1 MNPIRKGCV
10 MRILLAGLFL
20 VLPLLAQDTEKKE
33 PAALVKA
40 RADYQRDIL
49 PITKKYLDKL
59 ETLKKELGG
68 RGDLDGATAVQA
80 EIEAC
85 TPEKAVGDKSIVG
98 KWHARYPGNR
108 HCYYTFAKDGKVVAE
123 NGGEVLMTGKW
134 TMIGSGCIIETTKGS
149 RETWTAVGPGKWN
162 MTTSN
167 DSAVCTRQ

>member
-1 MNPIRKGCV
+1 
-10 MRILLAGLFL
+10 MRIFIAVLFL
-20 VLPLLAQDTEKKE
+20 ALPLFAADPVAEEE
-33 PAALVKA
+33 PPALTKA
-40 RADYQRDIL
+40 REKYQKDIL
-49 PITKKYLDKL
+49 PITKAYLATL
-59 ETLKKELGG
+59 EGLKKQLGAK
-68 RGDLDGATAVQA
+68 GDLKGATAVQA

-108 HCYYTFAKDGKVVAE
+108 HCYYTFAKDGKVMAE

-149 RETWTAVGPGKWN
+149 RETWTAAGPGKWN